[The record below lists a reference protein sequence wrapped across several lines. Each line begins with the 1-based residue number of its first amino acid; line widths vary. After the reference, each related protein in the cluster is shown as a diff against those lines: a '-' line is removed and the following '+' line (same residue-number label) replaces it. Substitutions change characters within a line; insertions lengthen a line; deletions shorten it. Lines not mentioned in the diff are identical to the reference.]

1 MSSDAVSLT
10 TVTDASQNPSNDSA
24 NDLPEQ
30 LRIRR
35 EKRDR
40 ILESGR
46 DAYPV
51 EVPRTHTLA
60 EIRAGWAVVKREES
74 ENAADVDEVGVE
86 KKNDALIELAP
97 GEETDTVVGVAG
109 RVMFIRST
117 GKLAFATLQDGDGT
131 ALQVMLSLA
140 EVGEDAL
147 ASWNADVDLGDMVFV
162 EGRVIASK
170 RGELSVM
177 AQRWFMTSKSLRP
190 LPVAHKEMSED
201 TRIRHR
207 YTDLIMREQARNNAM
222 TRIKVMRSL
231 RNFLETRGFLE
242 VETPMLQTLHG
253 GAAAR
258 PFETHS
264 NALDIDL
271 YLRIAPE
278 LYLKRC
284 VVGGIDRVFEV
295 NRNFRNEGVD
305 SSHSPEFAM
314 LETYQ
319 AYGTY
324 DDGAKLHQDM
334 IQYIAKDVFGSTT
347 VTLVDGTEYDLGGEW
362 KTMEMY
368 PSLNEA
374 LQRKFPGQPEI
385 TTESTVEELKAIA
398 AEIGLSVPAK
408 GGWGHG
414 KLVEEIWELLCAD
427 QLDGP
432 VFVRDFPVETS
443 PLTRDHRSKEGVT
456 EKWDLYVR
464 GFELATGYSELIDPV
479 IQRARFEDQ
488 ARLAAGGDDEAM
500 VLDEDFLAA
509 MEQGMPPTSGTGM
522 GIDRL
527 LMALTGLGI
536 RETILFPM
544 VRPERES

>member
-1 MSSDAVSLT
+1 MISLCQRGGGVGQVTARGLPSYPVSEQKNSPD
-10 TVTDASQNPSNDSA
+10 V
-24 NDLPEQ
+24 PEQ

-35 EKRDR
+35 DKRQKLIDA
-40 ILESGR
+40 GV

-51 EVPRTHTLA
+51 IVDRTTSITDLRKKYQVLG
-60 EIRAGWAVVKREES
+60 EGDAGGEEGVTYLTAGD
-74 ENAADVDEVGVE
+74 ETHDEV
-86 KKNDALIELAP
+86 AI
-97 GEETDTVVGVAG
+97 AG
-109 RVMFIRST
+109 RVLFVRNT
-117 GKLAFATLQDGDGT
+117 GKLCFA
-131 ALQVMLSLA
+131 ALQEGNGEHIQAMLSLA
-140 EVGEDAL
+140 EVGAEAL
-147 ASWNADVDLGDMVFV
+147 AAWKSDVDLGDIVSIR
-162 EGRVIASK
+162 GCVIASK

-177 AQRWFMTSKSLRP
+177 AKSWQMASKSLRP
-190 LPVAHKEMSED
+190 LPVAFADMSED

-207 YTDLIMREQARNNAM
+207 YTDLIMREQARTNAL

-231 RNFLETRGFLE
+231 RNFLESRDFLE

-284 VVGGIDRVFEV
+284 VVGGIERVFEV

-305 SSHSPEFAM
+305 SSHSPEFSM

-334 IQYIAKDVFGSTT
+334 IQYITKDVFGSTT
-347 VTLVDGTEYDLGGEW
+347 VTLADGTEYDLGGEW
-362 KTMEMY
+362 PSIEMY

-374 LQRKFPGQPEI
+374 LARKFPGQSEVTI
-385 TTESTVEELKAIA
+385 HSTVDELKAIA
-398 AEIGLSVPAK
+398 KAIGVEPGK
-408 GGWGHG
+408 GWGHG
-414 KLVEEIWELLCAD
+414 KFVEEIWEFLCED
-427 QLDGP
+427 QLTGP
-432 VFVRDFPVETS
+432 IFVRDFPVETS

-464 GFELATGYSELIDPV
+464 GFELATGYSELVDPV
-479 IQRARFEDQ
+479 IQRERFEDQ

-536 RETILFPM
+536 RETVLFPM
-544 VRPERES
+544 VKPER